1 MSLIYKSST
10 RENLNDI
17 QTYVVDTSNTSP
29 KYFRVSD
36 VPSVLQ
42 KGKNLLRITAHPT
55 NLVPGSQIYV
65 DVRDSNGDPIYYEI
79 PDYLEDDK
87 SRVISIWVY
96 HDKGDDNTPNG
107 EATITLV
114 GIANVD
120 LNGNPLPERHR
131 GKLNVKWQIN
141 VNVDRDRG
149 NTSEIVFNSTTLPS
163 VVVSQSVEAYQ
174 NQSQTDSNTL
184 SIDTQTGV
192 GKYLFSG
199 QTPVIQ
205 LTNGTEFNS
214 EMVGGVIVLDNYT
227 EPAYPQTSFPN
238 ATSDTYYS
246 ASIVE
251 LISPTAAKVSPK
263 YVTTFTN
270 LEGLVHTYQ
279 RVDEADYKITYYTT
293 ASNQTTE
300 NYRNFAVLTVSNVDP
315 IAGVVDKVRILQKS
329 DGISGEYELLNEV
342 AVPYNQSFEIK
353 VPIPSKNLRDPKL
366 LKLLYINSNGGV
378 SRTQTI
384 TEPYVFEGDNAYI
397 GGSQNLVTG
406 SLFVANA
413 IDSGIEIAGVSSGFI
428 RSVGFQGQT
437 RAADSSG
444 PGGFIIYSGS
454 DNLIIGDDTLTGVGM
469 QFVGDGDERHLIFS
483 TANGGILDVK
493 TDKFFIGNRD
503 LQFIS
508 GSDGNIEISSSI
520 FHLDP
525 ENNLL
530 VIGADAVINA
540 AVSVDELF
548 TPATING
555 SPSNETNASSS
566 IKSDGF
572 ARFVSASIGGFDVSD
587 SQINSSNNNLVL
599 KSNGQITGS
608 DVVVRRTINDG
619 GGSEVYTFFDTD
631 EGYADFVNISRL
643 VVNDNSEYVYES
655 VDVPAYTG
663 IPNAVWYF
671 PIIRGEQKLIV
682 SFNYLS
688 NIARTGSP
696 HDTTQAT
703 LNYRFILYR
712 NLDSG
717 SDKYGADYYSADW
730 DQVDSDTLGSSI
742 IITAPVSDND
752 AAYSGWIS
760 PGNGNNVE
768 LDIPSTLEGHY
779 AKLEMQ
785 ASHNIFTGN
794 SMTSSVKHISV
805 STARNFAATFASPAQ
820 SPTGA

>member
-17 QTYVVDTSNTSP
+17 QTYVVDTSTTSP

-131 GKLNVKWQIN
+131 GKLNVKWQIS

-149 NTSEIVFNSTTLPS
+149 NTSEIVFNSTTLPR

-174 NQSQTDSNTL
+174 NQSQSDSNTL
-184 SIDTQTGV
+184 SIATQTGV

-205 LTNGTEFNS
+205 LTDGSEFNS
-214 EMVGGVIVLDNYT
+214 EMVGGVVILDNYT

-238 ATSDTYYS
+238 ATTDTYYS
-246 ASIVE
+246 SSIVE
-251 LISPTAAKVSPK
+251 LISPTAAKVTPK

-270 LEGLVHTYQ
+270 LEGLLHTYQ
-279 RVDEADYKITYYTT
+279 RVDEADYKIQYYTT
-293 ASNQTTE
+293 GSNQSTE
-300 NYRNFAVLTVSNVDP
+300 NYRNFAVLNVSNVDP

-342 AVPYNQSFEIK
+342 SVPYTGSFEIK

-366 LKLLYINSNGGV
+366 LKLLYINSIGGV

-397 GGSQNLVTG
+397 GGSQNLITG

-413 IDSGIEIAGVSSGFI
+413 LDSGIEIAGVHSGFI
-428 RSVGFQGQT
+428 RSVGFLGQS
-437 RAADSSG
+437 RAAARTG

-454 DNLIIGDDTLTGVGM
+454 SNLIVGDDTLEGVGI
-469 QFVGDGDERHLIFS
+469 QFIGDNDDRHLIFS

-508 GSDGNIEISSSI
+508 GSNGNIEISSSI

-555 SPSNETNASSS
+555 LPSNVTNASSS

-587 SQINSSNNNLVL
+587 TQINSANNQLVL

-608 DVVVRRTINDG
+608 SIRI
-619 GGSEVYTFFDTD
+619 
-631 EGYADFVNISRL
+631 ISDDKVML
-643 VVNDNSEYVYES
+643 
-655 VDVPAYTG
+655 
-663 IPNAVWYF
+663 
-671 PIIRGEQKLIV
+671 
-682 SFNYLS
+682 
-688 NIARTGSP
+688 
-696 HDTTQAT
+696 DTTQQILDGFNFIKYLPITSINTPIGIKLANAEERLIAIVAINNTTTTTFDFGFKYTKYTNPTLGFDNIYHAT
-703 LNYRFILYR
+703 ASISTGPSQGTPTVLATATAYIN
-712 NLDSG
+712 SG
-717 SDKYGADYYSADW
+717 SFIRSDGVMHAITQYG
-730 DQVDSDTLGSSI
+730 
-742 IITAPVSDND
+742 
-752 AAYSGWIS
+752 
-760 PGNGNNVE
+760 
-768 LDIPSTLEGHY
+768 TLELIVNPDPGVIDGTLMV
-779 AKLEMQ
+779 AVVKDIGNIPNSTTSQ
-785 ASHNIFTGN
+785 AN
-794 SMTSSVKHISV
+794 V
-805 STARNFAATFASPAQ
+805 AAFGVGGDAIIAIND
-820 SPTGA
+820 

>member
-65 DVRDSNGDPIYYEI
+65 DVRDSNGEPIYYEI

-131 GKLNVKWQIN
+131 GKLNIKWQIN

-174 NQSQTDSNTL
+174 NQAQTDSNTL
-184 SIDTQTGV
+184 SIANQSGI

-205 LTNGTEFNS
+205 LTDGSEFNS
-214 EMVGGVIVLDNYT
+214 EMVGGVVVLDNYT

-279 RVDEADYKITYYTT
+279 RVDEADYTITYYTT
-293 ASNQTTE
+293 GSNQTTE
-300 NYRNFAVLTVSNVDP
+300 NYRNFAVLNVSNVDP

-342 AVPYNQSFEIK
+342 AVPYSQSFEIK

-437 RAADSSG
+437 RAAADEG

-454 DNLIIGDDTLTGVGM
+454 DNLIIGGDTLTGVGM
-469 QFVGDGDERHLIFS
+469 QFVGDNDDRHLIFS
-483 TANGGILDVK
+483 TADGGILDVK

-525 ENNLL
+525 ENNVL

-540 AVSVDELF
+540 AVSVDEIF

-555 SPSNETNASSS
+555 SPSDETNASSS
-566 IKSDGF
+566 IKSDGY
-572 ARFVSASIGGFDVSD
+572 AKFVSASIGGFDITD
-587 SQINSSNNNLVL
+587 STLSSTNTIIGIGPALQL
-599 KSNGQITGS
+599 QSNGVISGS
-608 DVVVRRTINDG
+608 SVLIQKKF
-619 GGSEVYTFFDTD
+619 GSTVYTMLDTD
-631 EGYADFVNISRL
+631 NGI
-643 VVNDNSEYVYES
+643 
-655 VDVPAYTG
+655 VDG
-663 IPNAVWYF
+663 
-671 PIIRGEQKLIV
+671 
-682 SFNYLS
+682 
-688 NIARTGSP
+688 
-696 HDTTQAT
+696 
-703 LNYRFILYR
+703 R
-712 NLDSG
+712 NVG
-717 SDKYGADYYSADW
+717 R
-730 DQVDSDTLGSSI
+730 VI
-742 IITAPVSDND
+742 VSDNNE
-752 AAYSGWIS
+752 YSREDVDDGLVDFEVASWPVQLIPEETS
-760 PGNGNNVE
+760 LIFSYMVSVKS
-768 LDIPSTLEGHY
+768 PSTSLSSTGRISFELQRIETGSSFVYNDETFDEDDTIHSY
-779 AKLEMQ
+779 SVNVPTSELQ
-785 ASHNIFTGN
+785 RDIVISDASSPPPAETINTNQRGRYCILRLYLRNNPSGTGN
-794 SMTSSVKHISV
+794 ESGTFTKIKNITI
-805 STARNFAATFASPAQ
+805 TATRQLTADSLN
-820 SPTGA
+820 PTVPLGGV